1 MTQHPD
7 IGLLL
12 MKALILAGGFGTR
25 LRPLTCSRPKQLL
38 PLAATTLIGHILT
51 QLHKSGIT
59 ETIIATGYGGT
70 DLEKQLSEQTSSE
83 VIIHFSVEPHPL
95 GTAGAIKHAES
106 FLANEPT
113 FLVLNGDIVSNI
125 NYKQLIRFHH
135 QHHATATIG
144 LVRVDDPS
152 RFGVVELTQDNRIL
166 SFVEKPAP
174 GESPSN
180 LINAGCYVLNADVLD
195 AIPRNQEVSIEREIF
210 PKLCQSTKVYGWEHS
225 GFWIDTGTPAAFIKA
240 HQVLLAGV
248 PLIGEQTQI
257 APSAV
262 IGSDVSIGNHVQI
275 GPKTQIRN
283 SVIFDDVIVE
293 EGVVIEQSII
303 GQGAH
308 IGAQLRLEEFVIVGD
323 QAHLEAGAHIP
334 KGVLICP
341 GCQVKKGETPP
352 GCLVRG
358 YKSLIV

>member
-1 MTQHPD
+1 
-7 IGLLL
+7 

-38 PLAATTLIGHILT
+38 PLAATTLIGHIIT
-51 QLHKSGIT
+51 QLNKSGIT
-59 ETIIATGYGGT
+59 EVIIATGYGGA
-70 DLEKQLSEQTSSE
+70 DLEEQLTEQTGSE
-83 VIIHFSVEPHPL
+83 VRLHFSIEPHPL
-95 GTAGAIKHAES
+95 GTAGAIKRAEC
-106 FLANEPT
+106 FLANESA
-113 FLVLNGDIVSNI
+113 FLVLNGDIVSDI
-125 NYKQLIRFHH
+125 NYTQLIQFHR
-135 QHHATATIG
+135 QHKATASIG

-152 RFGVVELTQDNRIL
+152 RFGVVELTKDNRIL

-180 LINAGCYVLNADVLD
+180 LINAGCYVLNAAVLD
-195 AIPRNQEVSIEREIF
+195 AIPPNQEVSIEREVF
-210 PKLCQSTKVYGWEHS
+210 PKLCQSTRVYGWEHF

-240 HQVLLAGV
+240 HQALLADT

-257 APSAV
+257 ARTAI
-262 IGSDVSIGNHVQI
+262 IGSDVSIGSRVQI

-293 EGVVIEQSII
+293 EGAIIEQSII

-308 IGAQLRLEEFVIVGD
+308 IGANLRLEEFVIVGD
-323 QAHLEAGAHIP
+323 HAYLEAGAHIP
-334 KGVLICP
+334 KSALICP

-358 YKSLIV
+358 YKSLIL